1 MVARLRHLGGWR
13 ADGVA
18 FVLGILAAAAL
29 PPVTLVPVLLVSVPG
44 LLVLIGGAPG
54 WRGAARRGFSF
65 GLGLHLAGL
74 YWITEAILVRAAEF
88 WWAVPIA
95 VPLLSAVLA
104 LFIAIPAA
112 LCRLA
117 QPGWR
122 RVCVLAGC
130 WVLGDLARQFIGTGF
145 PWNMLGSVWEMPGTL
160 GALFMQP
167 AAWVGIHG
175 LTLFTLLLAA
185 SPVMDWRGR
194 AWAFAGLLAWTGLGA
209 VRLQVPAGAT
219 PDLRAVIV
227 QGNIPET
234 EHMASFNDQD
244 WAARVFQKHLDLTRA
259 GVHDALAQRD
269 GPVFVVW
276 PETASPYWL
285 VDEPQARAAI
295 AQAAAPAIV
304 SLVGA
309 PRHDAAGAHNSLIAV
324 RPDGM
329 VAGTYDKYHLVP
341 YGEYFP
347 SYLPFRLGELG
358 WVPGVGIHTLHL
370 LGLAQPGFPAIG
382 PLICY
387 EAIFPAQV
395 VQQQDR
401 PAFLVNITNDA
412 WFGDSAGPR
421 QHLAAA
427 RMRTVEEGLP
437 MIRAANTGISAVI
450 DAHGRVLLT
459 LGLDRTGTLIA
470 DLPGRMAPTPVS
482 RMGLAAP
489 LLLALG
495 SSAAGFGLGRRR
507 PAAEVLGASKKTLLL
522 Q

>member
-1 MVARLRHLGGWR
+1 MPARLARLHGWR
-13 ADGVA
+13 ADIAA
-18 FVLGILAAAAL
+18 FVLGVLAAAAL
-29 PPVTLVPVLLVSVPG
+29 PPVTLVPVLLISVPG
-44 LLVLIGGAPG
+44 LLILIGRAPG
-54 WRGAARRGFSF
+54 WRGAARRGFMF

-104 LFIAIPAA
+104 LFIAVPAG

-117 QPGWR
+117 EPGWR

-130 WVLGDLARQFIGTGF
+130 WVLGDLARQFVGTGF
-145 PWNMLGSVWEMPGTL
+145 PWNMLGSVWEMPGGL
-160 GALFMQP
+160 GVLFMQP

-185 SPVMDWRGR
+185 APVLDWRGR
-194 AWAFAGLLAWTGLGA
+194 ATAMAGLLAWIGFGA
-209 VRLQVPAGAT
+209 VRLQVPAGPA

-227 QGNIPET
+227 QGNIPES

-244 WAARVFQKHLDLTRA
+244 WAGRAFQKHLNLTRA
-259 GVHDALAQRD
+259 GVHDALAQGE
-269 GPVFVVW
+269 GPLFVVW

-285 VDEPQARAAI
+285 ADEPQARAAI
-295 AQAAAPAIV
+295 AQASAPAVV
-304 SLVGA
+304 SLIGA
-309 PRHDAAGAHNSLIAV
+309 PRHDESGAHNSLVAV
-324 RPDGM
+324 GPDGA
-329 VAGTYDKYHLVP
+329 VVGSYDKYHLVP

-370 LGLAQPGFPAIG
+370 GGLAPPGFPPVG

-395 VQQQDR
+395 VDEHDR

-450 DAHGRVLLT
+450 DAKGRILHRLD
-459 LGLDRTGTLIA
+459 LDRTGTLVA
-470 DLPGRMAPTPVS
+470 DVPGRMAPTPVS

-495 SSAAGFGLGRRR
+495 SCAIGFGLGRRR
-507 PAAEVLGASKKTLLL
+507 VPADVIGASKKTLL
-522 Q
+522 